1 MSDTS
6 DSEHINDIV
15 LDEPMFYILTQ
26 FLETRDGR
34 NIATVLD
41 ELCSEI
47 KALRVSI
54 CQQKGGSSLISTSP
68 PPPISSTL
76 ASPSSAEGSN

>member
-6 DSEHINDIV
+6 DSEQINDIV

-26 FLETRDGR
+26 FLETKEGK

-41 ELCSEI
+41 ELTTEL
-47 KALRVSI
+47 KELRLMLTT
-54 CQQKGGSSLISTSP
+54 SLKPAPTAMS
-68 PPPISSTL
+68 
-76 ASPSSAEGSN
+76 SSAGSTTNQ